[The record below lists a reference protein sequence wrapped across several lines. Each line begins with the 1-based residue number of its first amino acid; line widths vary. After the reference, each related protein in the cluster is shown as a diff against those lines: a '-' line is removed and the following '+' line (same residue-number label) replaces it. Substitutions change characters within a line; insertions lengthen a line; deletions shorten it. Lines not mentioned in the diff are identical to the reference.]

1 MQQEFR
7 FPSRKCGI
15 LNTAEQ
21 RSRYNSGLL
30 AGVGAYLIWGV
41 VPLYWQLLKP
51 ASAPE
56 ILSHRVV
63 WSLGL
68 LLAIVYFRNLM
79 GEVKAAFFNKQK
91 MLLLFFAS
99 IFITINWGV
108 FIWAVNNGHVIETS
122 LGYFIN
128 PLVSVALGVIVLKE
142 RLRTL
147 QKVAV
152 GLTFIAVTFLTLTLG
167 HPPFIALSLAF
178 SFGFY
183 GLVKKMANVNAI
195 PSLTIET
202 LMLTP
207 FFSAFLFYLNST
219 NELSFVN
226 HGPTHSFWLATAG
239 VVTVIPLLL
248 FGTAV
253 VRIPLVVIG
262 LLQALG
268 PILQFT
274 IGYFAFNEPMITA
287 RWIGFLIVWLAVSVF
302 SYDAVR
308 TYRTNKI

>member
-1 MQQEFR
+1 M
-7 FPSRKCGI
+7 PN
-15 LNTAEQ
+15 LNEAEQ
-21 RSRYNSGLL
+21 KSRYNSGLL

-41 VPLYWQLLKP
+41 IPLYWQLLKP

-56 ILSHRVV
+56 ILAHRVV
-63 WSLGL
+63 WSFGL
-68 LLAIVYFRNLM
+68 LLVIVYFKNLM
-79 GEVKAAFFNKQK
+79 GEVKSAFFDKQK
-91 MLLLFFAS
+91 MLLIFFAS
-99 IFITINWGV
+99 ILITINWGV

-142 RLRTL
+142 KLRTL

-152 GLTFIAVTFLTLTLG
+152 GLTFVAVSFLTLTLG
-167 HPPFIALSLAF
+167 HPPYIALSLAF

-202 LMLTP
+202 LLLTP
-207 FFSAFLFYLNST
+207 FFSVFLFYLDSK

-226 HGPTHSFWLATAG
+226 QDATHSFWLATAG
-239 VVTVIPLLL
+239 IVTVIPLLL

-268 PILQFT
+268 PILQFL
-274 IGYFAFNEPMITA
+274 IGYIAFNEPMSTA
-287 RWIGFLIVWLAVSVF
+287 RWTGFMIVWLAVSVF
-302 SYDAVR
+302 SYDAIKS
-308 TYRTNKI
+308 YQNNKN

>member
-1 MQQEFR
+1 
-7 FPSRKCGI
+7 
-15 LNTAEQ
+15 LNQAEQ
-21 RSRYNSGLL
+21 KARYNSGLL

-51 ASAPE
+51 ASALE
-56 ILSHRVV
+56 ILAHRVV

-68 LLAIVYFRNLM
+68 LLVIVYFRNLM
-79 GEVKAAFFNKQK
+79 VEVKAALVDKQK

-99 IFITINWGV
+99 ILITINWGV

-142 RLRTL
+142 KLRTL

-152 GLTFIAVTFLTLTLG
+152 GFTFIAVTFLTITLG
-167 HPPFIALSLAF
+167 HPPYIALSLAF

-183 GLVKKMANVNAI
+183 GLVKKMANVDAI

-207 FFSAFLFYLNST
+207 FFSVFLFYLNSR

-226 HGPTHSFWLATAG
+226 HGTTHSFWLATAG
-239 VVTVIPLLL
+239 IVTVVPLLL

-253 VRIPLVVIG
+253 VRIPLVVLG

-268 PILQFT
+268 PILQF
-274 IGYFAFNEPMITA
+274 ILGYLVFDEPMNLA

-302 SYDAVR
+302 SYDAIK
-308 TYRTNKI
+308 TYRSNRI

>member
-1 MQQEFR
+1 MNQ
-7 FPSRKCGI
+7 
-15 LNTAEQ
+15 AEQ
-21 RSRYNSGLL
+21 KARYNSGLL

-51 ASAPE
+51 ASALE
-56 ILSHRVV
+56 ILAHRVV

-68 LLAIVYFRNLM
+68 LLVIVYFRNLM
-79 GEVKAAFFNKQK
+79 VEVKAALVDKQK

-99 IFITINWGV
+99 ILITINWGV

-142 RLRTL
+142 KLRRL

-152 GLTFIAVTFLTLTLG
+152 GFTFIAVTFLTITLG
-167 HPPFIALSLAF
+167 HPPYIALSLAF

-183 GLVKKMANVNAI
+183 GLVKKMANVDAI

-207 FFSAFLFYLNST
+207 FFSVFLFYLNSK

-226 HGPTHSFWLATAG
+226 HGTTHSFWLATAG
-239 VVTVIPLLL
+239 IVTVVPLLL

-253 VRIPLVVIG
+253 VRIPLVVLG

-268 PILQFT
+268 PILQF
-274 IGYFAFNEPMITA
+274 ILGYLVFDEPMNLA

-302 SYDAVR
+302 SYDAIK
-308 TYRTNKI
+308 TYRSSRI

>member
-1 MQQEFR
+1 MNQ
-7 FPSRKCGI
+7 
-15 LNTAEQ
+15 AEQ
-21 RSRYNSGLL
+21 KARYNSGLL

-41 VPLYWQLLKP
+41 IPLYWQLLKP
-51 ASAPE
+51 ASALE
-56 ILSHRVV
+56 ILAHRVV

-68 LLAIVYFRNLM
+68 LLVIVYFRNLM
-79 GEVKAAFFNKQK
+79 VEVKAALADKQK

-99 IFITINWGV
+99 ILIPINWGV
-108 FIWAVNNGHVIETS
+108 FIWAVNNGHIIETS
-122 LGYFIN
+122 LGYFIT

-152 GLTFIAVTFLTLTLG
+152 GFTFIAVTFLTVTLG
-167 HPPFIALSLAF
+167 HPPYIALSLAF

-195 PSLTIET
+195 SSLTIET

-207 FFSAFLFYLNST
+207 FFAAFLFYLNSK
-219 NELSFVN
+219 NELSFVI
-226 HGPTHSFWLATAG
+226 HGPSHSFWLATAG
-239 VVTVIPLLL
+239 IVTVVPLLL

-253 VRIPLVVIG
+253 VRVPLVVLG

-268 PILQFT
+268 PILQF
-274 IGYFAFNEPMITA
+274 ILGYLVFDEPMNLA

-302 SYDAVR
+302 SYDAIK
-308 TYRTNKI
+308 TYRSNRI

>member
-1 MQQEFR
+1 
-7 FPSRKCGI
+7 
-15 LNTAEQ
+15 
-21 RSRYNSGLL
+21 L

-56 ILSHRVV
+56 ILSHRVI

-68 LLAIVYFRNLM
+68 LLIVVYFKKQIHL
-79 GEVKAAFFNKQK
+79 VKNALKNKRT
-91 MLLLFFAS
+91 LLLLGLAS
-99 IFITINWGV
+99 ILITINWGM

-128 PLVSVALGVIVLKE
+128 PLVSVALGVFILKE
-142 RLRTL
+142 RLRSL

-152 GLTFIAVTFLTLTLG
+152 ALTVIAVTFLTLTLG
-167 HPPFIALSLAF
+167 KPPIIALTLAF

-183 GLVKKMANVNAI
+183 GLVKKVANVDAL
-195 PSLTIET
+195 PSLTVET
-202 LMLTP
+202 LLLTP
-207 FFSAFLFYLNST
+207 FFSAFVIYLNSV
-219 NELSFVN
+219 NQLSFVN
-226 HGPTHSFWLATAG
+226 YGTTHAFWLTTAG
-239 VVTVIPLLL
+239 IVTVIPLLL

-268 PILQFT
+268 PILQFL
-274 IGYFAFNEPMITA
+274 IGYYFFREPMTSA
-287 RWIGFLIVWLAVSVF
+287 RWVGFMLVWLAVTVF
-302 SYDAVR
+302 SFDAIKQ
-308 TYRTNKI
+308 YRKNKA

>member
-1 MQQEFR
+1 
-7 FPSRKCGI
+7 
-15 LNTAEQ
+15 
-21 RSRYNSGLL
+21 
-30 AGVGAYLIWGV
+30 
-41 VPLYWQLLKP
+41 
-51 ASAPE
+51 
-56 ILSHRVV
+56 
-63 WSLGL
+63 
-68 LLAIVYFRNLM
+68 
-79 GEVKAAFFNKQK
+79 
-91 MLLLFFAS
+91 
-99 IFITINWGV
+99 
-108 FIWAVNNGHVIETS
+108 
-122 LGYFIN
+122 
-128 PLVSVALGVIVLKE
+128 
-142 RLRTL
+142 
-147 QKVAV
+147 
-152 GLTFIAVTFLTLTLG
+152 
-167 HPPFIALSLAF
+167 
-178 SFGFY
+178 
-183 GLVKKMANVNAI
+183 
-195 PSLTIET
+195 
-202 LMLTP
+202 MLTP
-207 FFSAFLFYLNST
+207 FFSAFLFYLNSK

>member
-1 MQQEFR
+1 MSKYKLGLVYGVSAYFVWGFLPIYWKHIEKASSFEILANR
-7 FPSRKCGI
+7 GIWSLVVCTLLLTLRKQLKSTFLIIKSKRMFSI
-15 LNTAEQ
+15 LAI
-21 RSRYNSGLL
+21 SSGLL
-30 AGVGAYLIWGV
+30 
-41 VPLYWQLLKP
+41 
-51 ASAPE
+51 
-56 ILSHRVV
+56 
-63 WSLGL
+63 
-68 LLAIVYFRNLM
+68 
-79 GEVKAAFFNKQK
+79 
-91 MLLLFFAS
+91 
-99 IFITINWGV
+99 TINWGV

-142 RLRTL
+142 KLRTL

-152 GLTFIAVTFLTLTLG
+152 GFTFIAVTFLTITLG
-167 HPPFIALSLAF
+167 HPPYIALSLAF

-183 GLVKKMANVNAI
+183 GLVKKMANVDAI

-207 FFSAFLFYLNST
+207 FFSAFLFYLNSK

-226 HGPTHSFWLATAG
+226 HGTTHSFWLATAG
-239 VVTVIPLLL
+239 IVTVVPLLL

-268 PILQFT
+268 PILQF
-274 IGYFAFNEPMITA
+274 ILGYLVFDEPMSPA

-302 SYDAVR
+302 SYDAIK
-308 TYRTNKI
+308 TYRSNRI

>member
-1 MQQEFR
+1 MNQ
-7 FPSRKCGI
+7 
-15 LNTAEQ
+15 AEQ
-21 RSRYNSGLL
+21 KARYNSGLL

-56 ILSHRVV
+56 ILAHRVV

-68 LLAIVYFRNLM
+68 LLVIVYFRNLM
-79 GEVKAAFFNKQK
+79 VEVKAALADKQK

-99 IFITINWGV
+99 ILITINWGV

-142 RLRTL
+142 KLRTL
-147 QKVAV
+147 QKVAI
-152 GLTFIAVTFLTLTLG
+152 GFTFIAVTFLTITLG
-167 HPPFIALSLAF
+167 HPPYIALSLAF

-183 GLVKKMANVNAI
+183 GLVKKMANVDAI

-207 FFSAFLFYLNST
+207 FFSAFLFYLNSR

-226 HGPTHSFWLATAG
+226 HGTTHSFWLATAG
-239 VVTVIPLLL
+239 IVTVVPLLL

-268 PILQFT
+268 PILQF
-274 IGYFAFNEPMITA
+274 ILGYLVFDEPMSPA

-302 SYDAVR
+302 SYDAIK
-308 TYRTNKI
+308 TYRSNRI

>member
-1 MQQEFR
+1 MNQ
-7 FPSRKCGI
+7 
-15 LNTAEQ
+15 AEQ
-21 RSRYNSGLL
+21 KARYNSGLL

-51 ASAPE
+51 ASALE
-56 ILSHRVV
+56 ILAHRVV

-68 LLAIVYFRNLM
+68 LLVIVYFRNLM
-79 GEVKAAFFNKQK
+79 VEVKAALVDKQK

-99 IFITINWGV
+99 ILITINWGV

-142 RLRTL
+142 KLRRL

-152 GLTFIAVTFLTLTLG
+152 GFTFIAVTFLTITLG
-167 HPPFIALSLAF
+167 HPPYIALSLAF

-183 GLVKKMANVNAI
+183 GLVKKMANVDAI

-207 FFSAFLFYLNST
+207 FFSVFLFYLNSK

-226 HGPTHSFWLATAG
+226 HGTTHSFWLATAG
-239 VVTVIPLLL
+239 IVTVVPLLL

-253 VRIPLVVIG
+253 VRIPLVVLG

-268 PILQFT
+268 PILQF
-274 IGYFAFNEPMITA
+274 ILGYLVFDEPMNLA

-302 SYDAVR
+302 SYDAIK
-308 TYRTNKI
+308 TYRSNRI